1 VLAGAEE
8 FEPSLM
14 TERSLDGLPS
24 TERRRINE
32 TSRLACL
39 AAVDALATLPAG
51 AGIEMPA
58 IFTSSDGDGLVLA
71 QVLSALARS
80 DSVVSPTAFHNSVYN
95 APAGYWTIAT
105 RSTAP
110 STTVCADRES
120 FAVALLEGYA
130 QATMKK
136 GAVLVAA
143 VDAPFPEAI
152 RSLGTSAA
160 PFAAAIVLDASPD
173 AMGGPQIG
181 RWTTGARRV
190 PARGDDRVAAAYA
203 GNAAAAA
210 LPLLRALARRD
221 AARIEL
227 PYLDGTALELEVA
240 P

>member
-152 RSLGTSAA
+152 RSLGSSAVRCRDRPRRIPGCNGRA
-160 PFAAAIVLDASPD
+160 TDR
-173 AMGGPQIG
+173 AMDH
-181 RWTTGARRV
+181 RCSTGACARRRSSCGSLCRQRRR
-190 PARGDDRVAAAYA
+190 RGVAASA
-203 GNAAAAA
+203 
-210 LPLLRALARRD
+210 RARASRCGPD
-221 AARIEL
+221 
-227 PYLDGTALELEVA
+227 
-240 P
+240 